1 MAAQP
6 LRCSRGGARAA
17 GKEMRAMSWK
27 QTLGGTAAVLL
38 LSAGAAAAY
47 PATVTGNLNMRSGPG
62 TGYAVLDTIPAGTVV
77 DVRGCTG
84 SWCDI
89 GSGWVSASYL
99 ARGGY
104 APAPAVAPPPVVS
117 FYIGSD
123 PYYWDDDGYYWYYR
137 SGRRYR
143 VDNDWV
149 RRHHSGVRWHS
160 SRDRD
165 RYDRWRGNNR
175 HDSDRHSSRDRDRD
189 RGSHSSSSRR
199 DNDRKYSG
207 SQNRGGGIMGAKSG
221 AKQKRLEK

>member
-1 MAAQP
+1 
-6 LRCSRGGARAA
+6 
-17 GKEMRAMSWK
+17 MSWK
-27 QTLGGTAAVLL
+27 HTLGGTAAFLL

-62 TGYAVLDTIPAGTVV
+62 TGYRVLDVLPPGTVV

-89 GSGWVSASYL
+89 GTGWVSASYL

-104 APAPAVAPPPVVS
+104 APPAVVTTRPTVS

-143 VDNDWV
+143 VDNDWIW
-149 RRHHSGVRWHS
+149 RHHSRVRWHS
-160 SRDRD
+160 HHDRD
-165 RYDRWRGNNR
+165 RYDRWRRR
-175 HDSDRHSSRDRDRD
+175 HDHDAHRSRDRDRD
-189 RGSHSSSSRR
+189 HDRHSSRR
-199 DNDRKYSG
+199 DRDHDRDRHSSRRHDDDHDRHVSRSDSDKK
-207 SQNRGGGIMGAKSG
+207 RIFGAKSR
-221 AKQKRLEK
+221 AN

>member
-1 MAAQP
+1 
-6 LRCSRGGARAA
+6 
-17 GKEMRAMSWK
+17 MSWK

-62 TGYAVLDTIPAGTVV
+62 TGYGVIDTLPPGTVV

-89 GSGWVSASYL
+89 GRGWVSASYL

-104 APAPAVAPPPVVS
+104 APAPVAAAPVVS

-149 RRHHSGVRWHS
+149 YRHHSGIRWHNN
-160 SRDRD
+160 RDRD
-165 RYDRWRGNNR
+165 RYDRWRGRDR
-175 HDSDRHSSRDRDRD
+175 HDGDRHSSRDRDRD
-189 RGSHSSSSRR
+189 RDHRSSSSRR
-199 DNDRKYSG
+199 DNDRHS
-207 SQNRGGGIMGAKSG
+207 SSNSNRGSRGSFVGAKSG
-221 AKQKRLEK
+221 AKQKRLER

>member
-1 MAAQP
+1 
-6 LRCSRGGARAA
+6 
-17 GKEMRAMSWK
+17 MSWK

-62 TGYAVLDTIPAGTVV
+62 TGYPVLDTLPPGTVV

-104 APAPAVAPPPVVS
+104 APAPVVAAPPVVS
-117 FYIGSD
+117 FYVGSD
-123 PYYWDDDGYYWYYR
+123 PYYWDDDGYYWYR
-137 SGRRYR
+137 RNGHRYR

-149 RRHHSGVRWHS
+149 RRHHSGIRWHS

-165 RYDRWRGNNR
+165 RYERWRGGGR

-189 RGSHSSSSRR
+189 RDRDRTHSS
-199 DNDRKYSG
+199 
-207 SQNRGGGIMGAKSG
+207 SQNRGGSFVGAKSG
-221 AKQKRLEK
+221 AKQKRLER